1 MNNLIMNQGI
11 VKQSTI
17 ENNTILVNNYSGRGT
32 VQYQG
37 RVTEGVLT
45 ATGAK
50 ITIENA
56 ALGSSLVIASA
67 SDGTNTLD
75 KNKAAESLESLAA
88 KLVYTGDT
96 KNLAAEAVIN
106 EGLITP
112 RTKGSI
118 VYDVQGNA
126 SVDTSTVHWEADKV
140 DSGNES
146 TETPGT
152 PGTTETTTMSAMK
165 NIAAVN
171 LMAWREENNNL
182 TKRLGDLR
190 ISDQEQGL
198 WARMYRGE
206 FEYSGTYKNQHNT
219 FQIGYDKKISQK
231 DGSSWFVGGAVSH
244 TDGKTSYTNGNGEN
258 KSNGLAVY
266 GTWLGT
272 KGHYLDLIVKQ
283 SRLSTDFD
291 TYVEAGHTHGD
302 YNNWGTSL
310 STEYGRRLQL
320 KNAWFVEP
328 QVEFTIG
335 RISSADY
342 TTNNDIMVSQDA
354 LYSKVGRV
362 GFRIGKALTKKSQIY
377 AYGSLLH
384 EFGSD
389 GHTYLKLN
397 GISNSYLQEIGN
409 TWYEVGVGGNFSIA
423 KGTQA
428 YMNVEKTFGDKIKTP
443 WQWNAGVR
451 WNF

>member
-1 MNNLIMNQGI
+1 MYATIATLALHDKATWNNTGVSDVNNLIMNQGI

-171 LMAWREENNNL
+171 LMAWR
-182 TKRLGDLR
+182 
-190 ISDQEQGL
+190 
-198 WARMYRGE
+198 
-206 FEYSGTYKNQHNT
+206 
-219 FQIGYDKKISQK
+219 
-231 DGSSWFVGGAVSH
+231 
-244 TDGKTSYTNGNGEN
+244 
-258 KSNGLAVY
+258 
-266 GTWLGT
+266 
-272 KGHYLDLIVKQ
+272 
-283 SRLSTDFD
+283 
-291 TYVEAGHTHGD
+291 
-302 YNNWGTSL
+302 
-310 STEYGRRLQL
+310 
-320 KNAWFVEP
+320 
-328 QVEFTIG
+328 
-335 RISSADY
+335 
-342 TTNNDIMVSQDA
+342 
-354 LYSKVGRV
+354 
-362 GFRIGKALTKKSQIY
+362 
-377 AYGSLLH
+377 
-384 EFGSD
+384 
-389 GHTYLKLN
+389 
-397 GISNSYLQEIGN
+397 
-409 TWYEVGVGGNFSIA
+409 
-423 KGTQA
+423 
-428 YMNVEKTFGDKIKTP
+428 
-443 WQWNAGVR
+443 
-451 WNF
+451 